1 MDSPSSLSY
10 ALRVPAKGLRIPPP
24 QASLLTV
31 VPAASSILV
40 GRLGELFWLRVEG
53 RGTFQNSLQVRDAF
67 ERMTSAGVRQFV
79 VDLER
84 CPIMDS
90 TFLGTLTG
98 AAVNLRELGGT
109 VHVLNANPRNLQLV
123 RSLGLDFILEVDAD
137 GHSWKD
143 ERRRVSA
150 LLNQCAESAPVT
162 REEQTGHVL
171 EAHQA
176 LADLSADNQDRFQD
190 VIEFLEK
197 ELGAREGGGG

>member
-1 MDSPSSLSY
+1 MRLRQNATSSPPILT
-10 ALRVPAKGLRIPPP
+10 AVPA
-24 QASLLTV
+24 S
-31 VPAASSILV
+31 SSILV
-40 GRLGELFWLRVEG
+40 GRLGNLFWLRVEG
-53 RGTFQNSLQVRDAF
+53 RGTFQNSIQVRDAF
-67 ERMTSAGVRQFV
+67 ERMTAAGVRQFV

-98 AAVNLRELGGT
+98 AAVNLRDLGGS
-109 VHVLNANPRNLQLV
+109 VSLLNANPRNLQLV

-137 GHSWKD
+137 GTRWQD
-143 ERRRVSA
+143 ERRQVSA
-150 LLNQCAESAPVT
+150 LLAQCAESAPVS

-176 LADLSADNQDRFQD
+176 LAGLSQDNQCRFQD

-197 ELGAREGGGG
+197 ELGAREGGG

>member
-1 MDSPSSLSY
+1 MTAAAPSKPSDPSVLT
-10 ALRVPAKGLRIPPP
+10 AVPA
-24 QASLLTV
+24 S
-31 VPAASSILV
+31 SSILV

-53 RGTFQNSLQVRDAF
+53 RGTFQNSIQVRDAF
-67 ERMTSAGVRQFV
+67 DRMTRAGVRQFV

-98 AAVNLRELGGT
+98 AAVNLRDLGGA
-109 VHVLNANPRNLQLV
+109 VSILNANPRNLQLV

-137 GHSWKD
+137 GTRWQQ

-150 LLNQCAESAPVT
+150 LLDRCADTAPVSS
-162 REEQTGHVL
+162 EAQAGHVL

-176 LADLSADNQDRFQD
+176 LANLSEDNQCRFQD

-197 ELGAREGGGG
+197 ELSAREGG

>member
-1 MDSPSSLSY
+1 M
-10 ALRVPAKGLRIPPP
+10 PA
-24 QASLLTV
+24 S
-31 VPAASSILV
+31 SSILV

-53 RGTFQNSLQVRDAF
+53 RGTFQNSIQVRDVF
-67 ERMTSAGVRQFV
+67 ERMTGIGIRQFV

-98 AAVNLRELGGT
+98 AAVNLRDLGGT
-109 VHVLNANPRNLQLV
+109 VSLLNANPRNLQLV

-137 GHSWKD
+137 GSRWQE

-150 LLNQCAESAPVT
+150 LLDQCAEAAPVS
-162 REEQTGHVL
+162 RAEQTGHVL

-176 LADLSADNQDRFQD
+176 LAGLSEDNQCRFQD

-197 ELGAREGGGG
+197 ELGTREGGG

>member
-1 MDSPSSLSY
+1 MTRRR
-10 ALRVPAKGLRIPPP
+10 LRPNRLPFLTAVPAP
-24 QASLLTV
+24 T
-31 VPAASSILV
+31 SILV

-53 RGTFQNSLQVRDAF
+53 RGTFQNSIQVRDVF
-67 ERMTSAGVRQFV
+67 DRMTQAGVRQFV

-98 AAVNLRELGGT
+98 AAVNLRDLGGS
-109 VHVLNANPRNLQLV
+109 VSLINANPRNLQLV

-137 GHSWKD
+137 GSRWQE
-143 ERRRVSA
+143 ERRRVGA
-150 LLNQCAESAPVT
+150 LLDQCAEAAPVS

-176 LADLSADNQDRFQD
+176 LAGLSEDNQCRFQD

-197 ELGAREGGGG
+197 ELGTHDGGG